1 MILCDCKTLP
11 VLTVRRKIL
20 SDLPIKAKSNLHNPS
35 SHKFSRICI
44 LIRTIALSQMTI
56 DSENLTVNLA
66 VYVVVEELSTIK
78 VAAILSA
85 HRLLHTTNTSLM
97 LFKTPFRGTP
107 NDGVNIVIGTNQ
119 AVKGQT
125 KFCAN
130 DFGAFLEKTSMG
142 S

>member
-1 MILCDCKTLP
+1 
-11 VLTVRRKIL
+11 
-20 SDLPIKAKSNLHNPS
+20 
-35 SHKFSRICI
+35 
-44 LIRTIALSQMTI
+44 MTI

-130 DFGAFLEKTSMG
+130 DFGAFLKKKTNMG